1 MCIAMVSVGEKERVE
16 YSFSKLETQLIMP
29 KDEISDRS
37 MLFKHVV
44 VAFGKKKRGWAR
56 LPFLKKKN
64 KKLAIWM
71 KVQPALT
78 TRPRN
83 TEA

>member
-1 MCIAMVSVGEKERVE
+1 ME

-56 LPFLKKKN
+56 LSFLKN
-64 KKLAIWM
+64 KKT
-71 KVQPALT
+71 K
-78 TRPRN
+78 N
-83 TEA
+83 